1 MNTFIYVINKYT
13 NHNQYEYDNYT
24 DYFNIDNLNDRV
36 KELKEDLKP
45 FEYSMFSL
53 TQELEDILLSKEVS
67 MFIIDDYYI
76 NIGLLIDMIYEYQ
89 IVDMTMTSLDYM
101 RNIVASPTNY
111 SDRRGVIKFYSVA
124 LRKLYPNIND
134 KQISLSLLYNTRSG
148 MKSKNYYIYIFN
160 YFDSII
166 IEEND
171 RLELYKLAF
180 QSLLN
185 KFILDDSIVHFI
197 EKKRFIYCI
206 ELFLQRGVNIDIYYL
221 INNCIK
227 PYNNNQPII
236 NTNFPTNK
244 REYVFTTFYRFY
256 IIGLLIDEFFPNYIT
271 HNNLSLILNEIL
283 PFGNNSSNNIII
295 DYNDIGLDKYKW
307 NNTIAFNKPL
317 NETSPQDMVFF
328 DGQNL
333 LKFEDIKLN
342 VIKYYS
348 KVLRK
353 NYYNINDNINIDAP
367 FTDWDTYYDMK
378 FNAKFLPYKTLSNQP
393 PIYNEYIVYSSYFFA
408 DFNFKSRV
416 EQNNIFAQN
425 DKSLLHGL
433 ITKNGLNAQV
443 GYNKFILFL
452 NNLTAKELASL
463 LLDENGKYIKYNIIM
478 NYIDVFRKHGVKV
491 NFNFYKL
498 LYKIRPIIGKNVFM
512 YILHTII
519 TTFPLR

>member
-1 MNTFIYVINKYT
+1 MNTFINIINKYV
-13 NHNQYEYDNYT
+13 NPNNYDYNN
-24 DYFNIDNLNDRV
+24 DYFNMDNFNDMN
-36 KELKEDLKP
+36 KELRADLTP

-53 TQELEDILLSKEVS
+53 TQELEDILLPKDVS
-67 MFIIDDYYI
+67 LFIIDDYYI
-76 NIGLLIDMIYEYQ
+76 NMGLLIDIIYEYQ
-89 IVDMTMTSLDYM
+89 IVDMTLIEYM
-101 RNIVASPTNY
+101 RNIAASPTNY
-111 SDRRGVIKFYSVA
+111 SDRRGVIKFYSV
-124 LRKLYPNIND
+124 LLKKLYPNIND
-134 KQISLSLLYNTRSG
+134 KQISLSSLYNTRSG

-166 IEEND
+166 IEANNT
-171 RLELYKLAF
+171 LELYKLAF

-206 ELFLQRGVNIDIYYL
+206 ELFLQRGAHIEIDYL

-227 PYNNNQPII
+227 PFNNNQPII
-236 NTNFPTNK
+236 NNNFPTNK

-283 PFGNNSSNNIII
+283 TFGNNSSNNIII

-307 NNTIAFNKPL
+307 NTTIAFNKPL
-317 NETSPQDMVFF
+317 NETSLQDMEFF

-367 FTDWDTYYDMK
+367 FTDWDTYYDLK
-378 FNAKFLPYKTLSNQP
+378 FNAKFQPYKTLSNQL
-393 PIYNEYIVYSSYFFA
+393 PIYNEYTVYSSYFFA

-416 EQNNIFAQN
+416 EQNNKGFLN
-425 DKSLLHGL
+425 GL

-478 NYIDVFRKHGVKV
+478 DYIDVFRKHGVKV

-498 LYKIRPIIGKNVFM
+498 LYKLRPIIGGKVFV

-519 TTFPLR
+519 TTFKSDDD